1 VIDTGRVSRKDPSH
15 AQETRTC
22 HRVDFMNFLLPASL
36 CIFLLF
42 VVSLILTLQCIANSA
57 APFCYTKKTPLL
69 TQISTHRH
77 ISHQRNLR
85 SLSSME
91 TRSSPSL
98 SVLLN
103 LARAAHLD
111 PASLHLTSK
120 SLLFKRL
127 KESTDFERLRRIQ
140 ARSERKEERKKGK
153 EEEARSVRL
162 ENDQARTQFSRA
174 SKRSSSNNCS
184 NSRHSRKKTNGQSTL
199 CREETD
205 LARMEDGKEPRLRR
219 KETFSQAPGPRRKKR
234 ICQDSQDKMVAEEG
248 KGPEARGR
256 VTAFA
261 ARRGRSHRDRS
272 CTPALS
278 SGPSLSTDRADTDIK
293 RSLRSRHATGR
304 YRHSSSL
311 SPLTAAWSTS
321 QARNLIPSPSP
332 SSRPSHAAHPA
343 PIEHDGGGKMSPAEK
358 AAWEASIKS
367 DPPRASLSPSPRSSP
382 RPFLDPILLTALAT
396 PSSSSS
402 AHRDPI
408 FRYQRPNGSAVSY
421 RVSSLVDYLLATGKF
436 EEPETRLPFT
446 GTTLLSL
453 HISLLP
459 SLPSFLPL
467 ALPPNPVLS
476 STLFHSIASEP
487 RGESFTLIRSRG
499 PFANPPRASH
509 PSYPP
514 PPYSLP
520 PTHPLPSLWTASDA
534 DLKTLD
540 SLARRAH
547 LGRKSVWE
555 AKYRGREQYTEM
567 NFRRDALM
575 GTREGGREGGRRERA
590 MGKEKVGYVMRLEEK
605 CATWLP
611 SSLFPSRHPSR
622 PGTLRGRVGD

>member
-1 VIDTGRVSRKDPSH
+1 
-15 AQETRTC
+15 
-22 HRVDFMNFLLPASL
+22 
-36 CIFLLF
+36 
-42 VVSLILTLQCIANSA
+42 
-57 APFCYTKKTPLL
+57 
-69 TQISTHRH
+69 
-77 ISHQRNLR
+77 
-85 SLSSME
+85 
-91 TRSSPSL
+91 
-98 SVLLN
+98 
-103 LARAAHLD
+103 
-111 PASLHLTSK
+111 
-120 SLLFKRL
+120 
-127 KESTDFERLRRIQ
+127 
-140 ARSERKEERKKGK
+140 
-153 EEEARSVRL
+153 
-162 ENDQARTQFSRA
+162 
-174 SKRSSSNNCS
+174 
-184 NSRHSRKKTNGQSTL
+184 
-199 CREETD
+199 
-205 LARMEDGKEPRLRR
+205 
-219 KETFSQAPGPRRKKR
+219 
-234 ICQDSQDKMVAEEG
+234 MVAEEG
-248 KGPEARGR
+248 KGPEARER

-278 SGPSLSTDRADTDIK
+278 SEPSLSTDLADVDTK

-321 QARNLIPSPSP
+321 RARGLNPSPSP

-382 RPFLDPILLTALAT
+382 RPSLDPILLTALAT

-446 GTTLLSL
+446 
-453 HISLLP
+453 
-459 SLPSFLPL
+459 
-467 ALPPNPVLS
+467 
-476 STLFHSIASEP
+476 
-487 RGESFTLIRSRG
+487 
-499 PFANPPRASH
+499 
-509 PSYPP
+509 
-514 PPYSLP
+514 
-520 PTHPLPSLWTASDA
+520 DA

-540 SLARRAH
+540 SLARRAY

-575 GTREGGREGGRRERA
+575 GLERCA
-590 MGKEKVGYVMRLEEK
+590 GELVTEMLLLVEESDEPEEAEMRL
-605 CATWLP
+605 ALT
-611 SSLFPSRHPSR
+611 LFPLLTDLYRQMLEGEGDSGQGGKGEWARQCLGHWQEFM
-622 PGTLRGRVGD
+622 RGPPNCRTPDRFGLLSIILGFLAQLKRGDGGF

>member
-1 VIDTGRVSRKDPSH
+1 
-15 AQETRTC
+15 
-22 HRVDFMNFLLPASL
+22 MNFLLPASL
-36 CIFLLF
+36 GIFLLF
-42 VVSLILTLQCIANSA
+42 IVSLILTLQCIANSA
-57 APFCYTKKTPLL
+57 APFCYAKKTPPL

-77 ISHQRNLR
+77 TSHQHNLH

-162 ENDQARTQFSRA
+162 QNDQITCTQFSRG
-174 SKRSSSNNCS
+174 SKRSSSNSCS
-184 NSRHSRKKTNGQSTL
+184 NSRHSRKNENGQSTL

-234 ICQDSQDKMVAEEG
+234 ICQDTQEKMVAEEG
-248 KGPEARGR
+248 KGPEARER

-278 SGPSLSTDRADTDIK
+278 SEPSLSTDLADVDTK

-321 QARNLIPSPSP
+321 RARGLNPSPSP

-382 RPFLDPILLTALAT
+382 RPSLDPILLTALAT

-453 HISLLP
+453 PISLLP
-459 SLPSFLPL
+459 SLPPFLPL

-487 RGESFTLIRSRG
+487 RGESFGLPVLSPTPPAPPIPLI
-499 PFANPPRASH
+499 PRPLISSH
-509 PSYPP
+509 P
-514 PPYSLP
+514 
-520 PTHPLPSLWTASDA
+520 PT
-534 DLKTLD
+534 
-540 SLARRAH
+540 
-547 LGRKSVWE
+547 
-555 AKYRGREQYTEM
+555 
-567 NFRRDALM
+567 
-575 GTREGGREGGRRERA
+575 
-590 MGKEKVGYVMRLEEK
+590 
-605 CATWLP
+605 
-611 SSLFPSRHPSR
+611 LFPPFGL
-622 PGTLRGRVGD
+622 PQTQT